1 MQVRRFTYALVV
13 ASMIINA
20 QIDRPKEKVNYMFD
34 KMDQDNYKEL

>member
-1 MQVRRFTYALVV
+1 MQVRRFMYALVV

-20 QIDRPKEKVNYMFD
+20 QIDRPKVNYMFD